1 MKRNP
6 LIIAGLLTLS
16 LAVSCQKSFLD
27 VPVQGQATTATDPN
41 LAVNLVT
48 GVYNSLYNSEAFGG
62 AGGDIHGISFIAATN
77 IISDDADKGSTPGDQ
92 PNIGAIDDFTLTPT
106 NNFVAALWNGYYS
119 GISRANQAL
128 AALSTASLDVATKNQ
143 LIGEV
148 RFIRGYYYFNLVRFF
163 GKVPKVVR
171 VPKDAQDAN
180 TDPAFQT
187 RAPVDTIYAV
197 ITQDLQFAIDNLP
210 LRSQAAVG
218 HASKGAAQAL
228 LAKTYLYRKNWQ
240 QVQAL
245 TQAVISSGQYALLP
259 DYSIIWRYVGNNSSE
274 SIFETQ
280 SGTFN
285 NGDLAVGGYSTW
297 QGPRVG
303 GKGGWTD
310 LGFGFDTPSQSLV
323 NAYEP
328 GDKRKT
334 STIIAI
340 DTSPK
345 HAGTVLYDGFRIP
358 SADSVQN
365 LYYNYKAYASE
376 NKNIEPFLGNRDQKQ
391 KNVRL
396 LRYADV
402 LLMNA
407 EANNE
412 LGQSAAAITY
422 LNQIRTRAG
431 LPNTKAAG
439 QTDVRNAIWQERR
452 IELAMEHD
460 RFFDLVRTGRAAQA
474 MQAAG
479 KNFMAGKNE
488 LLPVP
493 SLQIQLSGGKAGSE
507 SRVLRKTPF
516 IDEYNQRSSNQ

>member
-1 MKRNP
+1 MKSYK
-6 LIIAGLLTLS
+6 LILLSTSFGIAL

-62 AGGDIHGISFIAATN
+62 AGGDVHGISFIAATN
-77 IISDDADKGSTPGDQ
+77 IISDDADKGSTATDQ
-92 PNIGAIDDFTLTPT
+92 PPLADIDNFTTTPT

-128 AALSTASLDVATKNQ
+128 AALATSSIDAKTKNQ

-163 GKVPKVVR
+163 GKVPKVIR

-187 RAPVDTIYAV
+187 RAPVDTIYNV
-197 ITQDLQFAIDNLP
+197 ITQDLQFALANLP
-210 LRSQAAVG
+210 LKAQAAVG
-218 HASKGAAQAL
+218 HANKGAAQAL

-245 TQAVISSGQYALLP
+245 TQDVINSGQYALVP
-259 DYSIIWRYVGNNSSE
+259 DYTTIWRYVGNNNAE

-285 NGDLAVGGYSTW
+285 NGDIAVGGYCTW

-310 LGFGFDTPSQSLV
+310 LGFGFDTPSQDLV
-323 NAYEP
+323 NAYEA
-328 GDKRKT
+328 GDKRKA
-334 STIIAI
+334 STIIAV
-340 DTSPK
+340 DNSGK
-345 HAGTVLYDGFRIP
+345 HVGTVLYDGFRIP
-358 SADSVQN
+358 SSDSVQN
-365 LYYNYKAYASE
+365 LFYNYKAYASE
-376 NKNIEPFLGNRDQKQ
+376 NKNVEPYLGNRDKKQ

-407 EANNE
+407 EAANE
-412 LGQSAAAITY
+412 LGQTAAAVTY
-422 LNQIRTRAG
+422 LNMIRTRAG
-431 LPNTKAAG
+431 LPATKAAS
-439 QTDVRNAIWQERR
+439 QADVRTAIWKERR
-452 IELAMEHD
+452 LELAMEHD
-460 RFFDLVRTGRAAQA
+460 RFFDLVRTGRAAQV

-479 KNFMAGKNE
+479 KNFVAGKNE
-488 LLPVP
+488 LLPIP
-493 SLQIQLSGGKAGSE
+493 SLQIQLSSGQLDQNPG
-507 SRVLRKTPF
+507 
-516 IDEYNQRSSNQ
+516 Y

>member
-1 MKRNP
+1 MKRNS
-6 LIIAGLLTLS
+6 LIFSSLTFAAVLLT
-16 LAVSCQKSFLD
+16 ASCQKSFLD

-48 GVYNSLYNSEAFGG
+48 GVYNSLYSSEAFGG
-62 AGGDIHGISFIAATN
+62 AGGDVHGISFIAATN
-77 IISDDADKGSTPGDQ
+77 IISDDADKGSFDGDQ
-92 PNIGAIDDFTLTPT
+92 PSLKDLDNFTVTPT

-128 AALSTASLDVATKNQ
+128 AALESASLDAKTKTQ

-187 RAPVDTIYAV
+187 RAPVDTIYNV
-197 ITQDLQFAIDNLP
+197 ITQDLQFAAANLP
-210 LRSQAAVG
+210 LRAQAGVG
-218 HASKGAAQAL
+218 HANKGAAQAL

-245 TQAVISSGQYALLP
+245 TQEVINSGQYALVP
-259 DYSIIWRYVGNNSSE
+259 DYTIIWRYAGNNNSE

-285 NGDLAVGGYSTW
+285 NGDIAVGGYATW

-310 LGFGFDTPSQSLV
+310 LGFGFDTPSQNLV

-328 GDKRKT
+328 GDKRRA
-334 STIIAI
+334 STIITI
-340 DTSPK
+340 DNSGK
-345 HAGTVLYDGFRIP
+345 HVGTVLYDGFRIP
-358 SADSVQN
+358 SADSVQS

-376 NKNIEPFLGNRDQKQ
+376 NKNVEPYLGNRDQKQ
-391 KNVRL
+391 KDVRL

-412 LGQSAAAITY
+412 LGQPATAITY
-422 LNQIRTRAG
+422 VNQIRARAG
-431 LPNTKAAG
+431 LATTTASA
-439 QTDVRNAIWQERR
+439 QADLRNAIWKERR

-460 RFFDLVRTGRAAQA
+460 RFFDLVRQGRAAQV

-479 KNFMAGKNE
+479 KNFVAGKNE

-493 SLQIQLSGGKAGSE
+493 SLQIQLSGGKLDQNPG
-507 SRVLRKTPF
+507 
-516 IDEYNQRSSNQ
+516 Y

>member
-1 MKRNP
+1 MRFLTT
-6 LIIAGLLTLS
+6 LITLCLT
-16 LAVSCQKSFLD
+16 VSCQKSFLN

-77 IISDDADKGSTPGDQ
+77 IMSDDADKGSTPTDQ
-92 PNIGAIDDFTLTPT
+92 PNLGAIDDFTLTPT
-106 NNFVAALWNGYYS
+106 NNFVAALWDGYYS

-128 AALSTASLDVATKNQ
+128 AALSTASLDATTKNQ

-187 RAPVDTIYAV
+187 RAPVDTIYSV
-197 ITQDLQFAIDNLP
+197 ITQDLQFAIANLP
-210 LRSQAAVG
+210 LRTQAAVG
-218 HASKGAAQAL
+218 HANKGAAQAL

-245 TQAVISSGQYALLP
+245 TQDIINSGQYALVP
-259 DYSIIWRYVGNNSSE
+259 DYSTIWRKVGDNSTE

-285 NGDLAVGGYSTW
+285 NGDIAVGGYCTW

-310 LGFGFDTPSQSLV
+310 LGFGFDTPSQNLV
-323 NAYEP
+323 NAYEA
-328 GDKRKT
+328 GDKRRA
-334 STIIAI
+334 STIITI
-340 DTSPK
+340 DTSPQ
-345 HAGTVLYDGFRIP
+345 HVGTVLYDGFRIP

-376 NKNIEPFLGNRDQKQ
+376 NKNVEPFLGNRDQKQ

-407 EANNE
+407 EASNE
-412 LGQSAAAITY
+412 LGQSAAAVTN
-422 LNQIRTRAG
+422 LNRIRTRAG
-431 LPNTKAAG
+431 LAATTATA
-439 QTDVRNAIWQERR
+439 QTDLRNAIWKERR
-452 IELAMEHD
+452 VELAMEHD
-460 RFFDLVRTGRAAQA
+460 RFWDLVRQGRAAQVL
-474 MQAAG
+474 QAAG
-479 KNFMAGKNE
+479 KSFAVGKNE

-493 SLQIQLSGGKAGSE
+493 SLQIQLSGGRLDQNPG
-507 SRVLRKTPF
+507 
-516 IDEYNQRSSNQ
+516 Y

>member
-1 MKRNP
+1 MKRNT
-6 LIIAGLLTLS
+6 LLFTGLTTLCLTI
-16 LAVSCQKSFLD
+16 SCKQSFLD

-41 LAVNLVT
+41 LAINLVT

-77 IISDDADKGSTPGDQ
+77 IISDDADKGSSPTDQ
-92 PNIGAIDDFTLTPT
+92 PNLGAIDDFSLTPT

-128 AALSTASLDVATKNQ
+128 AALSTASLDATTKNQ

-187 RAPVDTIYAV
+187 RAPLDTIYNV
-197 ITQDLQFAIDNLP
+197 ITQDLQFAINNLP
-210 LRSQAAVG
+210 GRAQSAVG
-218 HASKGAAQAL
+218 HANKGAAQAL
-228 LAKTYLYRKNWQ
+228 LAKTYLYRKNWP
-240 QVQAL
+240 QVQTL
-245 TQAVISSGQYALLP
+245 TQAVITSGQYTLVP
-259 DYSIIWRYVGNNSSE
+259 DYSTIWRKVGDNSSE
-274 SIFETQ
+274 SVFETQ

-285 NGDLAVGGYSTW
+285 NGDIAVGSYSTW
-297 QGPRVG
+297 QGARVG

-310 LGFGFDTPSQSLV
+310 LGFGFDTPSADLV

-328 GDKRKT
+328 GDKRKA

-340 DTSPK
+340 DNSGK
-345 HAGTVLYDGFRIP
+345 HVGTVLYDGFRIP

-365 LYYNYKAYASE
+365 LFYNYKAYYSE
-376 NKNIEPFLGNRDQKQ
+376 NKNVEPYLGNRDQKQ
-391 KNVRL
+391 KNVHL

-407 EANNE
+407 EASNE
-412 LGQSAAAITY
+412 LGQSAAAVAI

-431 LPNTKAAG
+431 LAATTAAS
-439 QTDVRNAIWQERR
+439 QTDVRNAIWKERR
-452 IELAMEHD
+452 VELAMEHD
-460 RFFDLVRTGRAAQA
+460 RFWDLVRQGRAAQVLK
-474 MQAAG
+474 AAG
-479 KNFMAGKNE
+479 KNFVAGKNE

-493 SLQIQLSGGKAGSE
+493 SLQIQLSGGLLDQNSG
-507 SRVLRKTPF
+507 
-516 IDEYNQRSSNQ
+516 Y

>member
-1 MKRNP
+1 MTRNFI
-6 LIIAGLLTLS
+6 LILTTSLLALF
-16 LAVSCQKSFLD
+16 LAASCQRSFLD

-48 GVYNSLYNSEAFGG
+48 GVYNSLFNGEAFGG

-92 PNIGAIDDFTLTPT
+92 PPLNDIDNFTTTPT

-128 AALSTASLDVATKNQ
+128 AALQTASLVPATKNQ

-148 RFIRGYYYFNLVRFF
+148 RFIRAYYYFNLVRFF

-187 RAPVDTIYAV
+187 RAPVDTIYDV
-197 ITQDLQFAIDNLP
+197 ITQDLQFAINNLQV
-210 LRSQAAVG
+210 RNQSGVG
-218 HASKGAAQAL
+218 HANKGAAQAL

-240 QVQAL
+240 QVLTL
-245 TQAVISSGQYALLP
+245 TQALVSSGQYTLVP
-259 DYSIIWRYVGNNSSE
+259 DYSIIWRYAGANNAE

-285 NGDLAVGGYSTW
+285 NADLAVAGYSTW

-303 GKGGWTD
+303 PKGGWTD
-310 LGFGFDTPSQSLV
+310 LGFGFDTPTPDLV

-328 GDKRKT
+328 GDKRKA
-334 STIIAI
+334 STIITI
-340 DTSPK
+340 DRSGRGL
-345 HAGTVLYDGFRIP
+345 GTVLYDGFRIP
-358 SADSVQN
+358 SGDSVQN
-365 LYYNYKAYASE
+365 AYYNYKAYQSE
-376 NKNIEPFLGNRDQKQ
+376 NKNIEPFLGNRDRKQ
-391 KNVRL
+391 KNIRL

-407 EANNE
+407 EAANE
-412 LGQSAAAITY
+412 LGQPAAAIAN
-422 LNQIRTRAG
+422 LNLIRSRAG
-431 LPNTKAAG
+431 LPATKAAS
-439 QTDVRNAIWQERR
+439 QADLRTAIWNERR
-452 IELAMEHD
+452 LELAMEHD
-460 RFFDLVRTGRAAQA
+460 RFFDLVRQGRAAQV
-474 MQAAG
+474 MRAAG
-479 KNFMAGKNE
+479 KNFVAGKHE

-493 SLQIQLSGGKAGSE
+493 SLQIQLSGGKLDQNPG
-507 SRVLRKTPF
+507 
-516 IDEYNQRSSNQ
+516 Y

>member
-6 LIIAGLLTLS
+6 FIFSSLTL
-16 LAVSCQKSFLD
+16 AVVLLVASCQKSFLD

-77 IISDDADKGSTPGDQ
+77 IISDDAEKGSTPGDQ
-92 PNIGAIDDFTLTPT
+92 PPLGDIDNFTTTPT

-128 AALSTASLDVATKNQ
+128 AALATASIDTKTKNQ
-143 LIGEV
+143 LVGEV

-187 RAPVDTIYAV
+187 RAPVDTIYNV

-210 LRSQAAVG
+210 LRAQAAVG
-218 HASKGAAQAL
+218 HANKGAAQAL

-240 QVQAL
+240 QVQTL
-245 TQAVISSGQYALLP
+245 TQAVINSGQYALVP
-259 DYSIIWRYVGNNSSE
+259 DYTTIWRYVGNNSAE

-285 NGDLAVGGYSTW
+285 NGDLAVGGYCTW

-303 GKGGWTD
+303 PKGGWTD
-310 LGFGFDTPSQSLV
+310 LGFGFDTPSPDLV

-328 GDKRKT
+328 GDKRKA

-340 DTSPK
+340 DRSGK
-345 HAGTVLYDGFRIP
+345 GLGTVLYDGFRIP
-358 SADSVQN
+358 SGDSVQSA
-365 LYYNYKAYASE
+365 YYNYKAYASE

-412 LGQSAAAITY
+412 LGQTATAITY
-422 LNQIRTRAG
+422 LNQIRNRAG
-431 LPNTKAAG
+431 LTATKAAS
-439 QTDVRNAIWQERR
+439 QIDVRNAIWKERR
-452 IELAMEHD
+452 LELALEHD
-460 RFFDLVRTGRAAQA
+460 RFFDLVRTGRAAQV

-479 KNFMAGKNE
+479 KNFVAGKNE

-493 SLQIQLSGGKAGSE
+493 SLQIQLSGGKLDQNPG
-507 SRVLRKTPF
+507 
-516 IDEYNQRSSNQ
+516 Y

>member
-1 MKRNP
+1 MKRNT
-6 LIIAGLLTLS
+6 LIGFGISFA
-16 LAVSCQKSFLD
+16 AVLVTASCQKSFLD

-41 LAVNLVT
+41 LATNLVT

-62 AGGDIHGISFIAATN
+62 DGGDIHGISFIAATN
-77 IISDDADKGSTPGDQ
+77 IISDDADKGSFDSDQ
-92 PNIGAIDDFTLTPT
+92 PSLKDIDNFTTTPT

-128 AALSTASLDVATKNQ
+128 AALSTSSLDVATKNQ
-143 LIGEV
+143 LMGEV

-163 GKVPKVVR
+163 GKVPKVIR

-187 RAPVDTIYAV
+187 RASVDTIYSV
-197 ITQDLQFAIDNLP
+197 ITQDLQFAINNLP
-210 LRSQAAVG
+210 IRAKSAVG
-218 HASKGAAQAL
+218 HANQGAAQAL

-240 QVQAL
+240 QAQAL
-245 TQAVISSGQYALLP
+245 TQEVINSGQYSLVP
-259 DYSIIWRYVGNNSSE
+259 DYTTIWRYAGNNNTE

-285 NGDLAVGGYSTW
+285 NGDIAVGGYSTW

-310 LGFGFDTPSQSLV
+310 LGFGFDTPSPDLV

-328 GDKRKT
+328 GDKRKS
-334 STIIAI
+334 STIISV
-340 DTSPK
+340 DNSGK
-345 HAGTVLYDGFRIP
+345 HVGTVLYDGFRIP
-358 SADSVQN
+358 SADSVQS

-376 NKNIEPFLGNRDQKQ
+376 NPSVEPYLGNRDKKQ

-402 LLMNA
+402 LLINA
-407 EANNE
+407 EAANE
-412 LGQSAAAITY
+412 LGQSGAAVNY
-422 LNQIRTRAG
+422 LNMIRARAG
-431 LPNTKAAG
+431 LAATKAAS
-439 QTDVRNAIWQERR
+439 QTDVRTAIWKERR

-460 RFFDLVRTGRAAQA
+460 RFFDLVRTGRAAQV
-474 MQAAG
+474 MMAAG
-479 KNFMAGKNE
+479 KNFVAGKNE
-488 LLPVP
+488 VLPIP
-493 SLQIQLSGGKAGSE
+493 SLQIQLSN
-507 SRVLRKTPF
+507 
-516 IDEYNQRSSNQ
+516 NQLDQNPGY

>member
-1 MKRNP
+1 MKRNTFIS
-6 LIIAGLLTLS
+6 LSLVLTAVLLT
-16 LAVSCQKSFLD
+16 ASCQKSFLD

-62 AGGDIHGISFIAATN
+62 AGGDVHGISFIAATN
-77 IISDDADKGSTPGDQ
+77 IISDDADKGSTASDQ
-92 PNIGAIDDFTLTPT
+92 PPIGDIDNFTLTPT

-119 GISRANQAL
+119 GISRTNQAL
-128 AALSTASLDVATKNQ
+128 AALETSSLDAKTKSQ

-163 GKVPKVVR
+163 GGVPKVVR

-187 RAPVDTIYAV
+187 RASVDTIYNV
-197 ITQDLQFAIDNLP
+197 ITQDLQFAAANLP
-210 LRSQAAVG
+210 LRAQAAVG
-218 HASKGAAQAL
+218 HANKGAAQAL

-240 QVQAL
+240 QVQSL
-245 TQAVISSGQYALLP
+245 TQEVITSGQYSLVP
-259 DYSIIWRYVGNNSSE
+259 DYTTIWRYVGNNNSE

-285 NGDLAVGGYSTW
+285 NGDIAVGGYCTW

-310 LGFGFDTPSQSLV
+310 KGFGFCTPSQDLV
-323 NAYEP
+323 NAYEA
-328 GDKRKT
+328 GDKRKA
-334 STIIAI
+334 STIIMI
-340 DTSPK
+340 DNSGK
-345 HAGTVLYDGFRIP
+345 HVGTVLYDGFRIP
-358 SADSVQN
+358 SSDSVQN

-376 NKNIEPFLGNRDQKQ
+376 NPSIEPYLGNRDKKQ

-412 LGQSAAAITY
+412 LGQPATAIIN
-422 LNQIRTRAG
+422 LNLIRTRAG
-431 LPNTKAAG
+431 LPNTKAAS
-439 QTDVRNAIWQERR
+439 QTDVREAIWKERR

-460 RFFDLVRTGRAAQA
+460 RFFDLVRTGRAAQV
-474 MQAAG
+474 MKAAG
-479 KNFMAGKNE
+479 KNFVVGKHE
-488 LLPVP
+488 LLPIP
-493 SLQIQLSGGKAGSE
+493 SLQIELSGQKLTQNNG
-507 SRVLRKTPF
+507 
-516 IDEYNQRSSNQ
+516 Y

>member
-1 MKRNP
+1 MKRNS
-6 LIIAGLLTLS
+6 LIFSILTFAAVLLT
-16 LAVSCQKSFLD
+16 ASCQKSFLD

-62 AGGDIHGISFIAATN
+62 AGGDVHGISFIAATN
-77 IISDDADKGSTPGDQ
+77 IISDDADKGSFDGDQ
-92 PNIGAIDDFTLTPT
+92 PSLKDIDNFTVTPT

-128 AALSTASLDVATKNQ
+128 AALESASLDTKTKTQ
-143 LIGEV
+143 LMGEV

-187 RAPVDTIYAV
+187 RAPVDTIYNV
-197 ITQDLQFAIDNLP
+197 ITQDLQFAAANLP
-210 LRSQAAVG
+210 LRAQSAVG
-218 HASKGAAQAL
+218 HANKGAAQAL

-245 TQAVISSGQYALLP
+245 TQEVINSGQYALVP
-259 DYSIIWRYVGNNSSE
+259 DYTIIWRYAGNNNSE

-285 NGDLAVGGYSTW
+285 NGDIAVGGYATW

-310 LGFGFDTPSQSLV
+310 LGFGFDTPSQNLV

-328 GDKRKT
+328 GDKRRA
-334 STIIAI
+334 STIITI
-340 DTSPK
+340 DNSGK
-345 HAGTVLYDGFRIP
+345 HVGTVLYDGFRIP
-358 SADSVQN
+358 SADSVQS

-376 NKNIEPFLGNRDQKQ
+376 NKNVEPYLGNRDLKQ
-391 KNVRL
+391 KDVRL

-412 LGQSAAAITY
+412 LGQPATAITY
-422 LNQIRTRAG
+422 VNQIRARAG
-431 LPNTKAAG
+431 LAATTASA
-439 QTDVRNAIWQERR
+439 QADVRNAIWKERR

-460 RFFDLVRTGRAAQA
+460 RFFDLVRQGRAAQV

-479 KNFMAGKNE
+479 KNFVAGKNE
-488 LLPVP
+488 LLPIP
-493 SLQIQLSGGKAGSE
+493 SLQIQLSGGKLDQNPG
-507 SRVLRKTPF
+507 
-516 IDEYNQRSSNQ
+516 Y

>member
-1 MKRNP
+1 MKRN
-6 LIIAGLLTLS
+6 LFVFAGLTCGIALLT
-16 LAVSCQKSFLD
+16 ASCQKSFLD

-62 AGGDIHGISFIAATN
+62 AGGDVHGISFIATTN
-77 IISDDADKGSTPGDQ
+77 IISDDADKGSTPSDQ
-92 PNIGAIDDFTLTPT
+92 PALADIDNFAVTPT

-128 AALSTASLDVATKNQ
+128 AALTTASLDATTKSR
-143 LIGEV
+143 LTGEV

-187 RAPVDTIYAV
+187 RAPVDTIYNV
-197 ITQDLQFAIDNLP
+197 ITQDLQYAVDNLP
-210 LRSQAAVG
+210 LRAQAGVG
-218 HASKGAAQAL
+218 HANKGAAQSL

-245 TQAVISSGQYALLP
+245 TQAVMNSGQYALLP
-259 DYSIIWRYVGNNSSE
+259 DYTVLWRYISNNSVE

-285 NGDLAVGGYSTW
+285 NSDIAVGGYCTW

-328 GDKRKT
+328 GDKRKA
-334 STIIAI
+334 STIII
-340 DTSPK
+340 VDTSPQ
-345 HAGTVLYDGFRIP
+345 HVGTVLYDGFRIP

-376 NKNIEPFLGNRDQKQ
+376 NPSIEPYLGNRDRKQ

-402 LLMNA
+402 LLMAA

-412 LGQSAAAITY
+412 LGQTAMAITY

-431 LPNTKAAG
+431 LPATTAAS
-439 QTDVRNAIWQERR
+439 QTDVRNAIWKERR
-452 IELAMEHD
+452 VELAMEHD
-460 RFFDLVRTGRAAQA
+460 RFFDLVRTGRAAQV

-479 KNFMAGKNE
+479 KNFVAGKNE
-488 LLPVP
+488 FLPIP
-493 SLQIQLSGGKAGSE
+493 SLQIQLSA
-507 SRVLRKTPF
+507 
-516 IDEYNQRSSNQ
+516 NQLDQNQGY

>member
-6 LIIAGLLTLS
+6 FLYISTGFAALFLT
-16 LAVSCQKSFLD
+16 ASCQKSFLD

-41 LAVNLVT
+41 LAINLVT

-62 AGGDIHGISFIAATN
+62 DGGDVHGISFIAATN
-77 IISDDADKGSTPGDQ
+77 IISDDADKGSFDSDQ
-92 PNIGAIDDFTLTPT
+92 PSLKDIDNFTTTPT

-128 AALSTASLDVATKNQ
+128 AALETASIDQATKTR

-187 RAPVDTIYAV
+187 RAPVDTIYSV
-197 ITQDLQFAIDNLP
+197 ITQDLQFAINNLP
-210 LRSQAAVG
+210 LRAQAGVG
-218 HASKGAAQAL
+218 HANKGAAQAL

-245 TQAVISSGQYALLP
+245 TQEVINSGQYSLVP
-259 DYSIIWRYVGNNSSE
+259 DYTIIWRYVGNNSSE

-285 NGDLAVGGYSTW
+285 NGDIAVGGYATW

-310 LGFGFDTPSQSLV
+310 LGFGFDTPSQNLV
-323 NAYEP
+323 NAYEA
-328 GDKRKT
+328 GDKRRA
-334 STIIAI
+334 STIITI
-340 DTSPK
+340 DNSGK
-345 HAGTVLYDGFRIP
+345 HVGTVLYDGFRIP

-376 NKNIEPFLGNRDQKQ
+376 NPSIEPYLGNRDKKQ

-412 LGQSAAAITY
+412 LGQSGTAITY

-431 LPNTKAAG
+431 LAATKAAS
-439 QTDVRNAIWQERR
+439 QTDLRTAIWQERR

-460 RFFDLVRTGRAAQA
+460 RFFDLVRTGRAAQV

-479 KNFMAGKNE
+479 KNFVAGKNE

-493 SLQIQLSGGKAGSE
+493 SLQIQLSGGKLDQNPG
-507 SRVLRKTPF
+507 
-516 IDEYNQRSSNQ
+516 Y

>member
-1 MKRNP
+1 MKRNTYIS
-6 LIIAGLLTLS
+6 LSIGFVAVLLT
-16 LAVSCQKSFLD
+16 ASCQKSFLD

-62 AGGDIHGISFIAATN
+62 AGGDIHGISFIAGTN
-77 IISDDADKGSTPGDQ
+77 IISDDADKGSFDGDQ
-92 PNIGAIDDFTLTPT
+92 PNLKDIDNFATTPT

-119 GISRANQAL
+119 GISRTNQAL
-128 AALSTASLDVATKNQ
+128 AALETASIDASTKSR
-143 LIGEV
+143 LTGEV

-187 RAPVDTIYAV
+187 RAPVDTIYNV
-197 ITQDLQFAIDNLP
+197 ITQDLQYAISNLP
-210 LRSQAAVG
+210 LRAQAGAG
-218 HASKGAAQAL
+218 HVNKGAAQAL

-245 TQAVISSGQYALLP
+245 TQEVINSGQYSLLP
-259 DYSIIWRYVGNNSSE
+259 DYTLLWRYVSNNSVE

-285 NGDLAVGGYSTW
+285 NGDIAVGGYCTW

-310 LGFGFDTPSQSLV
+310 LGFGFDTPSADLA

-328 GDKRKT
+328 GDKRKAA
-334 STIIAI
+334 TIIFI
-340 DTSPK
+340 DTSPQHK
-345 HAGTVLYDGFRIP
+345 GTVLYDGFRIP

-376 NKNIEPFLGNRDQKQ
+376 NPNIEPYLGNRDRKQ

-402 LLMNA
+402 LLMAA
-407 EANNE
+407 EAANE
-412 LGQSAAAITY
+412 LGQSAQAITY
-422 LNQIRTRAG
+422 LNMIRTRAG
-431 LPNTKAAG
+431 LAATKATS
-439 QTDVRNAIWQERR
+439 QTDVRQAIWKERR
-452 IELAMEHD
+452 VELAMEHD
-460 RFFDLVRTGRAAQA
+460 RFFDLVRTGRAAQV

-479 KNFMAGKNE
+479 KNFVAGKNE

-493 SLQIQLSGGKAGSE
+493 SLQIQLSGGQLDQNPG
-507 SRVLRKTPF
+507 
-516 IDEYNQRSSNQ
+516 Y

>member
-1 MKRNP
+1 MKRTTYIS
-6 LIIAGLLTLS
+6 LSIGFTAVLLT
-16 LAVSCQKSFLD
+16 ASCQKSFLD
-27 VPVQGQATTATDPN
+27 VPIQGQATTATDPN

-77 IISDDADKGSTPGDQ
+77 IISDDADKGSFDGDQ
-92 PNIGAIDDFTLTPT
+92 PSLKDIDNFTTTPT

-119 GISRANQAL
+119 GIARANQAL
-128 AALSTASLDVATKNQ
+128 AALQTASIDASTKSR
-143 LIGEV
+143 LMGEV

-171 VPKDAQDAN
+171 VPNDAQDAN

-187 RAPVDTIYAV
+187 RAPVDTIYNV
-197 ITQDLQFAIDNLP
+197 ITQDLQYAISNLP
-210 LRSQAAVG
+210 LRAQAGAG
-218 HASKGAAQAL
+218 HANKGAAQAL

-245 TQAVISSGQYALLP
+245 TQEVINSGQYALLP
-259 DYSIIWRYVGNNSSE
+259 DYSIIWRYAGNNSSE

-285 NGDLAVGGYSTW
+285 NGDIAVGGYCTW

-310 LGFGFDTPSQSLV
+310 LGFGFDTPSADLV
-323 NAYEP
+323 NAYES
-328 GDKRKT
+328 GDKRKPA
-334 STIIAI
+334 TIIFI
-340 DTSPK
+340 DTSPQHK
-345 HAGTVLYDGFRIP
+345 GTVLYDGFRIP

-376 NKNIEPFLGNRDQKQ
+376 NPNVEPYLGNRDKKQ

-402 LLMNA
+402 LLMAA
-407 EANNE
+407 EASNE
-412 LGQSAAAITY
+412 LGQSAQAITY
-422 LNQIRTRAG
+422 LNMVRNRAG
-431 LPNTKAAG
+431 LTATKAAS
-439 QTDVRNAIWQERR
+439 QTDLKQAIWKERR

-460 RFFDLVRTGRAAQA
+460 RFFDLVRTGRAAQV

-479 KNFMAGKNE
+479 KNFVAGKNE

-493 SLQIQLSGGKAGSE
+493 SLQIQLSGGQLDQNPG
-507 SRVLRKTPF
+507 
-516 IDEYNQRSSNQ
+516 Y

>member
-1 MKRNP
+1 MKRHT
-6 LIIAGLLTLS
+6 LLFFGTSFGALLLT
-16 LAVSCQKSFLD
+16 ASCQKSFLD
-27 VPVQGQATTATDPN
+27 VPLQGQSTTATDPN
-41 LAVNLVT
+41 LAVTLVT
-48 GVYNSLYNSEAFGG
+48 GVYNSLYNSEPFGG
-62 AGGDIHGISFIAATN
+62 EGGDVHSISFIAATN
-77 IISDDADKGSTPGDQ
+77 IISDDADKGSFDGDQ
-92 PNIGAIDDFTLTPT
+92 TALKDIDNFTTTPT

-128 AALSTASLDVATKNQ
+128 AALATSSIDAATKTQ
-143 LIGEV
+143 LTAEV

-187 RAPVDTIYAV
+187 RAPVDTIYNV
-197 ITQDLQFAIDNLP
+197 ITQDLQFAANNLP
-210 LRSQAAVG
+210 IRAQSAVG
-218 HASKGAAQAL
+218 HANKGAAQAL

-245 TQAVISSGQYALLP
+245 TQEVINSGQYSLVP
-259 DYSIIWRYVGNNSSE
+259 DYTTIWRYVGNNNAE

-285 NGDLAVGGYSTW
+285 NGDIAVGSYSTW

-310 LGFGFDTPSQSLV
+310 LGFGFDTPSQDLV
-323 NAYEP
+323 NAYET

-334 STIIAI
+334 STIIII

-345 HAGTVLYDGFRIP
+345 HVGTVLYDGFRIP

-365 LYYNYKAYASE
+365 LFYNYKAYYSE
-376 NKNIEPFLGNRDQKQ
+376 NKNVEPYLGNRDKKQ
-391 KNVRL
+391 KNVHL

-412 LGQSAAAITY
+412 LGQTAPAVTN
-422 LNQIRTRAG
+422 LNMIRTRAG
-431 LPNTKAAG
+431 LAATKAAS
-439 QTDVRNAIWQERR
+439 QADVRNAIWKERR

-460 RFFDLVRTGRAAQA
+460 RFFDLVRTGRAAQV

-479 KNFMAGKNE
+479 KNFVAGKNE

-493 SLQIQLSGGKAGSE
+493 SLQIQLSGGKLDQNSG
-507 SRVLRKTPF
+507 
-516 IDEYNQRSSNQ
+516 Y